1 MAATDRKLAVIH
13 AVGLQAFADAVRRPY
28 RRCAFR
34 SSSASACNGA
44 ESAYYKM
51 FVCLRRLDTMESREA
66 KQPSMIGQNLRHYRL
81 EAKLGAGA
89 MGVVYRAVD
98 THLDREVAIKVLPAS
113 AVADQDRTQRF
124 VQEAKRA
131 SSLNHPNIVT
141 IHDIDSVELD
151 GQPIHFMAMEFVAG
165 QTMERLI
172 GRKGIRPKEALKYGV
187 QIAAAL
193 AAAHSAGIIHRDLK
207 PSNLMVTENGLVK
220 VLDFG
225 LAKLNEPPAP
235 DAYALTDAPP
245 AHSLTAEGMIVGTA
259 AYMSPEQAEGKKLD
273 ARSDIFAFGSVLY
286 EMMTGRKAFAGDSKL
301 SILSAVLYKQPQ
313 PLDTF
318 APGVPPELDKA
329 IRRCLNKDPQRRW
342 QNMADVKIALD
353 ELLEESG
360 SGEPGIMPAATP
372 VSAGN
377 RRWWL
382 HELAGL
388 IAGLIPAAYLANRLF
403 RNEPPLFQRLTFR
416 RGDVYAA
423 RFAPGGAV
431 AYSSEWD
438 GSPATLYSVQPGNRE
453 ALTLNLP
460 SASVL
465 SITPA
470 GEMAILIG
478 ATSAGTAGTLARAP
492 FPGGAPRE
500 ILENVVAADWSRDGE
515 SLAISR
521 TVDGRHRVEYPIG
534 TILHETDGRP
544 PIYVRVSAKGDQVA
558 FADYDKDAGDYAV
571 ILAGRHRPKQILS
584 RGWRGVAGLSWAP
597 HGDEI
602 WFAATRSGSDPALYA
617 VSLSGRERVVVREA
631 AWIVLHDVAPDG
643 RVLLATVNTRV
654 GIRCLPPGASEERDL
669 AWLDVSNVQELSNDG
684 KDMLFSELSYG
695 EGRNS
700 AIYLRPTDGR
710 PAVRLGYGHAP
721 KMSHDGKWVLCF
733 HRNARRSE
741 LLLLPTGPGEARV
754 LSSDGLQY
762 GSAEWFPDG
771 QKILFVGNQPNRP
784 VRTYV
789 RDLAGG
795 QSRPITPEGV
805 RASRVSPDG
814 KSVIIVDSGRLCLR
828 AVEAGP
834 LRPLYNMEPG
844 ESVLRWSGDGRYLFL
859 MRPVDGKLS
868 LFRVEVST
876 GKKEPWRELKA
887 PEPGAVFFGPVALSA
902 DGRSYAFS
910 FQRDLAALYLATGL
924 S

>member
-1 MAATDRKLAVIH
+1 
-13 AVGLQAFADAVRRPY
+13 
-28 RRCAFR
+28 
-34 SSSASACNGA
+34 
-44 ESAYYKM
+44 
-51 FVCLRRLDTMESREA
+51 
-66 KQPSMIGQNLRHYRL
+66 MIGKKLRHYRI

-89 MGVVYRAVD
+89 MGIVYRAVD
-98 THLDREVAIKVLPAS
+98 THLDRQVAIKVLPAS

-141 IHDIDSVELD
+141 IHDIDSVEVD
-151 GQPIHFMAMEFVAG
+151 GQPIHFMAMELVAG

-172 GRKGIRPKEALKYGV
+172 GRKGMRPKDALKYGV
-187 QIAAAL
+187 QIADAL
-193 AAAHSAGIIHRDLK
+193 AAAHSAGIIHRDIK
-207 PSNLMVTENGLVK
+207 PSNVMVTDSGLVK

-225 LAKLNEPPAP
+225 LAKLNEPPEP
-235 DAYALTDAPP
+235 DAFAMTDAPP
-245 AHSLTAEGMIVGTA
+245 AHSLTAEGAIVGTA

-286 EMMTGRKAFAGDSKL
+286 EMMTGRRAFAGDSKL
-301 SILSAVLYKQPQ
+301 SIMSAVLYKQPQ
-313 PLDTF
+313 PLDAS
-318 APGVPPELDKA
+318 APDVPPDLDKV
-329 IRRCLNKDPQRRW
+329 IRRCLKKDPARRW
-342 QNMADVKIALD
+342 QNMADVKIALE
-353 ELLEESG
+353 ELLEEMS
-360 SGEPGIMPAATP
+360 SGEPGVTSAATV

-388 IAGLIPAAYLANRLF
+388 LAGLIPAAYLAKRLF
-403 RNEPPLFQRLTFR
+403 RSEPPSFQRLTFR

-431 AYSSEWD
+431 AYSAEWD
-438 GSPATLYSVQPGNRE
+438 GSPATVYSVQPGNRE

-465 SITPA
+465 SLTPA

-478 ATSAGTAGTLARAP
+478 ATSAGTPGTLARVP

-500 ILENVVAADWSRDGE
+500 ILENIVAADWSRDGE

-521 TVDGRHRVEYPIG
+521 TVEGRHRVEYPTG
-534 TILHETDGRP
+534 KILHETDGRP

-571 ILAGRHRPKQILS
+571 ILAGPNRRKQILS
-584 RGWRGVAGLSWAP
+584 RGWRGVAGLSWSP

-631 AWIVLHDVAPDG
+631 AWIVLHDVATDG
-643 RVLLATVNTRV
+643 RVLLATVNTRI

-684 KDMLFSELSYG
+684 KEMLFSELSYG
-695 EGRNS
+695 EGRNA
-700 AIYLRPTDGR
+700 AIYLRRTDGG

-721 KMSHDGKWVLCF
+721 KLSPDGKWVLCF
-733 HRNARRSE
+733 HRNGSGSE
-741 LLLLPTGPGEARV
+741 LIVLPTGAGEARV
-754 LSSDGLQY
+754 LNGEGLEY
-762 GSAEWFPDG
+762 ASAEWFPDSR
-771 QKILFVGNQPNRP
+771 KILFVGNQPNQP
-784 VRTYV
+784 LRTYV
-789 RDLAGG
+789 RDLASG
-795 QSRPITPEGV
+795 QSKPITPEEV

-814 KSVIIVDSGRLCLR
+814 KLVIIIDAGRLCLR
-828 AVEAGP
+828 AVDGGT
-834 LRPLYNMEPG
+834 LRPVAAIEPG
-844 ESVLRWSGDGRYLFL
+844 ESVLRWSGDGRYIFL
-859 MRPVDGKLS
+859 RRPAEGKLS
-868 LFRVEVST
+868 IRRVEVST
-876 GKKEPWRELKA
+876 GKNELWRELKL
-887 PEPGAVFFGPVALSA
+887 PEHGAVFFGPVALSA
-902 DGRSYAFS
+902 DGKSYAFS
-910 FQRDLAALYLATGL
+910 FQRDLAVLYLATGL

>member
-1 MAATDRKLAVIH
+1 
-13 AVGLQAFADAVRRPY
+13 
-28 RRCAFR
+28 
-34 SSSASACNGA
+34 
-44 ESAYYKM
+44 
-51 FVCLRRLDTMESREA
+51 MESREG
-66 KQPSMIGQNLRHYRL
+66 KQPSMIGKQLRHYRI

-89 MGVVYRAVD
+89 MGIVYRAVD
-98 THLDREVAIKVLPAS
+98 THLDRQVAIKVLPAS
-113 AVADQDRTQRF
+113 ALADQDRTQRF

-141 IHDIDSVELD
+141 IHDIDSVEVD
-151 GQPIHFMAMEFVAG
+151 GQPIHFMAMELVAG

-172 GRKGIRPKEALKYGV
+172 GRKGVRPKEVLKYGV
-187 QIAAAL
+187 QIADAL

-225 LAKLNEPPAP
+225 LAKLNEPPEP
-235 DAYALTDAPP
+235 DAFAMTDAPP
-245 AHSLTAEGMIVGTA
+245 AHSLTAEGTAVGTA
-259 AYMSPEQAEGKKLD
+259 AYMSPEQAEGKKVD

-286 EMMTGRKAFAGDSKL
+286 EMMAGRRAFAGDSKL
-301 SILSAVLYKQPQ
+301 SIMSAVLYKQPQ
-313 PLDTF
+313 PLDTSV
-318 APGVPPELDKA
+318 PGVPPELDRV
-329 IRRCLNKDPQRRW
+329 IRRCLQKDPERRW
-342 QNMADVKIALD
+342 QNMADVKIAIE
-353 ELLEESG
+353 ELLEEITSR
-360 SGEPGIMPAATP
+360 EPGITPPAKAA
-372 VSAGN
+372 SAGN

-388 IAGLIPAAYLANRLF
+388 AAGLIPAAYLANRLF
-403 RNEPPLFQRLTFR
+403 RSELPSFQRLTFR

-431 AYSSEWD
+431 VYSSEWD
-438 GSPATLYSVQPGNRE
+438 GSPATVYSVQPGNRE

-465 SITPA
+465 SITPS

-521 TVDGRHRVEYPIG
+521 TVEGHHRVEYPVG
-534 TILHETDGRP
+534 KILHETDGRP
-544 PIYVRVSAKGDQVA
+544 PIYVRVSPKGDQVV
-558 FADYDKDAGDYAV
+558 FADYDKDVGDYSV
-571 ILAGRHRPKQILS
+571 ILAGPDRPKHILS
-584 RGWRGVAGLSWAP
+584 RGWRGVAGLSWSP
-597 HGDEI
+597 RGDEI

-643 RVLLATVNTRV
+643 RVLLATVNSRV

-669 AWLDVSNVQELSNDG
+669 AWLDVSNVQELSDDG
-684 KDMLFSELSYG
+684 KEMLFSELSYG

-700 AIYLRPTDGR
+700 AIYLRRTDGR

-721 KMSHDGKWVLCF
+721 KLSHDGKWVLCF
-733 HRNARRSE
+733 HRNAGGSE
-741 LLLLPTGPGEARV
+741 LLVLPTGAGEARV
-754 LSSDGLQY
+754 LTGDGLQY
-762 GSAEWFPDG
+762 GSAEWFPDSRR
-771 QKILFVGNQPNRP
+771 ILFVGNQPNRP
-784 VRTYV
+784 VRTYL

-795 QSRPITPEGV
+795 QSKPITPEGV
-805 RASRVSPDG
+805 RASRVSPDC
-814 KSVIIVDSGRLCLR
+814 KSVVIIDSGRLCLR
-828 AVEAGP
+828 AVDGGP
-834 LRPLYNMEPG
+834 LRPVAAIESG
-844 ESVLRWSGDGRYLFL
+844 ESALRWSGDGRYLFL
-859 MRPVDGKLS
+859 KRPVEGKLS
-868 LFRVEVST
+868 IFRVEVST
-876 GKKEPWRELKA
+876 GKKELWREFKP
-887 PEPGAVFFGPVALSA
+887 PEPGEIFFGPVALSA
-902 DGRSYAFS
+902 DGKSYAFS
-910 FQRDLAALYLATGL
+910 FQRDLAVLYLATGL